1 MRALGTTSAVNA
13 QSSRTN
19 ACIRLLALNNRQ
31 AYQEPIRFRLTL
43 AIRNIIKQAS
53 IPGANKVWAKIS
65 YYNTNIIKQGSIP
78 VANKV

>member
-1 MRALGTTSAVNA
+1 LHALGTTSAVNA

-31 AYQEPIRFRLTL
+31 EYQELTKFRLTL
-43 AIRNIIKQAS
+43 AIRNVLKQAS

-65 YYNTNIIKQGSIP
+65 YYNTYIIKQGSIP